1 MHALPYLT
9 ASIVFG
15 TDTGNTEFA
24 ARQIATGLCA
34 RGFEVE
40 CRNIVTTSLYR
51 LAQRDLVV
59 FGIPTWDL
67 GEVQADFAEREADLR
82 ALPLAGRPVALFGL
96 GDQLGYGD
104 YFVDAM
110 GWLGEVIAAT
120 GAHLIGRW
128 PTAGYQYTS
137 SRAAEPAGDFF
148 CGLALDE
155 DHQFE
160 LSDARINEWLD
171 QLVLELATSEA
182 KRGAAV

>member
-40 CRNIVTTSLYR
+40 CRNIATTPLYR

-59 FGIPTWDL
+59 FGIPTWDC
-67 GEVQADFAEREADLR
+67 GEVQADFADREAELR
-82 ALPLAGRPVALFGL
+82 ALPLAGKSVALFGL
-96 GDQLGYGD
+96 GDQLGYGE
-104 YFVDAM
+104 YFVDAL
-110 GWLGEVIAAT
+110 GWLREVIAAT
-120 GAHLIGRW
+120 NANLIGRW
-128 PTAGYQYTS
+128 PTAGYQYS
-137 SRAAEPAGDFF
+137 ASRAVEPAGEFF

-171 QLVLELATSEA
+171 QLVLELAITAA